1 MPFTYSIGRLR
12 LRVSIASGE
21 YATRVFTEGVPG
33 VGCSSRSLNFLVI
46 VAFGLLLAGC
56 STRAGWQY
64 QPSATSVGG
73 TPVPVTVAVEHF
85 QDQRGTENSR
95 YFWLCIIPLVPY
107 CSADYKRPENA
118 NGFLTE
124 AAYNFRPSDDLA
136 QATADELRQAG
147 LFREVYVTD
156 RTSDPNAQLLIRGY
170 IVSTDWDGSA
180 YSYLVGPYAGLF
192 YVFGLPIGTAQGTLN
207 LRLELVDNSNG
218 QILWTQNISQ
228 SYEKTE
234 GLYYN
239 YAEDFGYPQMFHDGI
254 KPAIASLQSFIASRP
269 AGSWNQHTEAP
280 PTASHRSE

>member
-1 MPFTYSIGRLR
+1 MNVRIV
-12 LRVSIASGE
+12 VSK
-21 YATRVFTEGVPG
+21 VV
-33 VGCSSRSLNFLVI
+33 VI
-46 VAFGLLLAGC
+46 VALGLWLAGC

-64 QPSATSVGG
+64 QASATSVGA

-124 AAYNFRPSDDLA
+124 AAYNFRPTDDLA

-180 YSYLVGPYAGLF
+180 YSYLVGPYAGVF
-192 YVFGLPIGTAQGTLN
+192 YVLGLPIGSVEGALN
-207 LRLELVDNSNG
+207 LKLELVDNSNG
-218 QILWTQNISQ
+218 QVLWTQNISQ

-269 AGSWNQHTEAP
+269 AGSWNQHVEAP